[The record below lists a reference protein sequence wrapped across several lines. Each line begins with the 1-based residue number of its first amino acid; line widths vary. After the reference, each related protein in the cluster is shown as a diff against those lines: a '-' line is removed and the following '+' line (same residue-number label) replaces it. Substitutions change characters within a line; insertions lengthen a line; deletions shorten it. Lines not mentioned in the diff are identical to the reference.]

1 MTLEEQ
7 KLYTFIE
14 LPVFMRQLDALA
26 SFETLYAIQADL
38 LADPAAWPVIKGT
51 GGARKGRVA
60 DPKDSRGKSGSF
72 RYIYL
77 YLEHRGRIFLL
88 LLFSKNEQA
97 NLSPE
102 QIKQIAAAVEKIKE
116 ANKDQEEDRHE
127 GRR

>member
-1 MTLEEQ
+1 VAAEEQ

-14 LPVFMRQLDALA
+14 LPVFMRQFEALA

-38 LADPAAWPVIKGT
+38 LADPEGWPVIKGT

-77 YLEHRGRIFLL
+77 YLGHRGRIFLL
-88 LLFSKNEQA
+88 LFFSKNEEA
-97 NLSPE
+97 NLSPD
-102 QIKQIAAAVEKIKE
+102 QVKQVAKVVEKIKK
-116 ANKDQEEDRHE
+116 ANQDKEEKKS
-127 GRR
+127 